1 MTALIS
7 VVMPVLNAA
16 AWLDEAIASIL
27 TQTHENLELIVVDDG
42 SADDS
47 REIAARAAARDSRVR
62 TLCLNPAPELTSS
75 SRAANAGLAM
85 ARGRWIARMDA
96 DDIALPRRLE
106 LQLAF
111 LEERELDACG
121 GLAQNFGVDVED
133 GLFSYSETGP
143 AIDRELI
150 FRVGILHPTLLARA
164 ELMRAHPYREQ
175 ASHEDYEWLVRVSAS
190 GARLG
195 NLQEVILRH
204 RTHPDQAHRRH
215 FPLFVRDLRRYRFLH
230 VMRLFPGT
238 RPADYQVLAQLA
250 EETETDPATLPA
262 TGAWLIR
269 LAEVPD
275 PGLRHLLARR
285 WEMACDR
292 AGVAPGDPVR
302 ERVGG
307 QIRAGG

>member
-1 MTALIS
+1 MSRLVS
-7 VVMPVLNAA
+7 VVMPVLDAA
-16 AWLDEAIASIL
+16 GWLDEAIESIL
-27 TQTHENLELIVVDDG
+27 AQTHEELELIVVDDG

-47 REIAARAAARDSRVR
+47 PQIADRAAARDSRVR
-62 TLCLNPAPELTSS
+62 TLFLDPAPELTSS
-75 SRAANAGLAM
+75 SRAANAGLAL

-96 DDIALPRRLE
+96 DDISLPRRLE

-121 GLAQNFGVDVED
+121 GLAENFGAQEEA
-133 GLFSYSETGP
+133 GLFSYSETGA
-143 AIDRELI
+143 AIERELV

-175 ASHEDYEWLVRVSAS
+175 ASHEDYEWLVRISAS

-195 NLQEVILRH
+195 NLQEVILRR

-215 FPLFVRDLRRYRFLH
+215 HALFVRDLRRYRFVH
-230 VMRLFPGT
+230 VRRLFPGT
-238 RPADYQVLAQLA
+238 SPADYQVLAQLA
-250 EETETDPATLPA
+250 EETETDPAMLPA
-262 TGAWLIR
+262 AAAWLVR
-269 LAEVPD
+269 LADLPD

-292 AGVAPGDPVR
+292 AGVEAGDPMR
-302 ERVGG
+302 ERVGR
-307 QIRAGG
+307 QIRGAA